1 MKWKSKSKKNISNLS
16 KVLQSNKKELCIA
29 FKLLISDSTPENS
42 SPRRLNY
49 IKSKVS
55 WTISPKNEESSTAT
69 NLKRIRKDTKKRN
82 IDLVARKKSREK
94 EREDRKHFLSP
105 FSSTSS

>member
-1 MKWKSKSKKNISNLS
+1 MSDNI
-16 KVLQSNKKELCIA
+16 
-29 FKLLISDSTPENS
+29 PENS

-55 WTISPKNEESSTAT
+55 RTISPKNEESSTAT

-82 IDLVARKKSREK
+82 IDLVVRRSQERKREK
-94 EREDRKHFLSP
+94 TGNIFYHHFRQHLVKNLKENSHEMI
-105 FSSTSS
+105 TKI